1 MEKYRLIFHSFIMVI
16 NTAKLE
22 FESFRKCDYDSVYF
36 PSAINNDVWIAAT
49 FLHTIPTHG
58 HMQDNKMTAIMEK
71 HTIIKIIHKSEPTSL
86 SIYKT
91 TCT

>member
-1 MEKYRLIFHSFIMVI
+1 MREKSKLESHSHINDTMRMKKSMEKYRIIFHSFIMVI

-22 FESFRKCDYDSVYF
+22 FESFRKCDCDSVDF

-58 HMQDNKMTAIMEK
+58 HM
-71 HTIIKIIHKSEPTSL
+71 
-86 SIYKT
+86 
-91 TCT
+91 